1 MRWLFLFLLVCYAT
15 ADARIVHESEPNDH
29 FTTADQIACDDTV
42 ECAHLDI
49 SEGDFYRL
57 TVPGGDSVYFRTL
70 PCEGSNEDTYILLY
84 DSTYSLIAYN
94 DDSGPQE
101 FSTLG
106 VFLPFNQ
113 LCYVQVVDP
122 AGNSTG
128 GYNLV
133 VQCQFVPSGPND
145 YCSNARQVTFWPYY
159 DEGSTFGAGHEIG
172 TPAPD
177 VFYQFTLATPGDIFV
192 QVCSEAFN
200 ARVQVLLACG
210 SGLMDDADTGECGL
224 GADLYSYQ
232 LQAQTYYLLVE
243 GTTAN
248 QFGEFSISI
257 EPLLQPCPEPTELKI
272 FDVGGFPFLDWI
284 DVAEADFYLIE
295 QAPNGQG
302 PFESLDLTTESFWQD
317 PLGFSLT
324 RRFYRVRAICE

>member
-1 MRWLFLFLLVCYAT
+1 MRYVCLILLFASAT
-15 ADARIVHESEPNDH
+15 VFARIVHESEPNDH
-29 FTTADQIACDDTV
+29 FTTADSIACGDTV

-84 DSTYSLIAYN
+84 DSNYGLIAYN

-128 GYNLV
+128 GYDLAV
-133 VQCQFVPSGPND
+133 HCQFVPSGPND
-145 YCSNARQVTFWPYY
+145 LCSQARQVTFWPYY
-159 DEGSTFGAGHEIG
+159 DEGTTFGAGSEIG
-172 TPAPD
+172 TAAPD

-192 QVCSEAFN
+192 QVCSPGFD

-210 SGLMDDADTGECGL
+210 SGLMDDASEGTCEL
-224 GADLYSYQ
+224 GADLYSFG
-232 LQAQTYYLLVE
+232 LQTQTYYLLVE
-243 GTTAN
+243 GTSAG
-248 QFGEFSISI
+248 QFGEFTIEISPVLG
-257 EPLLQPCPEPTELKI
+257 ECPTPQELKI
-272 FDVGGFPFLDWI
+272 FDVGGLPFLDWL
-284 DVAEADFYLIE
+284 DVPEADLYLIE
-295 QAPNGQG
+295 QASNGQG
-302 PFESLDLTTESFWQD
+302 PWEALDLTPETFWQD
-317 PLGFSLT
+317 PVGFGLT
-324 RRFYRVRAICE
+324 RRFYRVRSICE